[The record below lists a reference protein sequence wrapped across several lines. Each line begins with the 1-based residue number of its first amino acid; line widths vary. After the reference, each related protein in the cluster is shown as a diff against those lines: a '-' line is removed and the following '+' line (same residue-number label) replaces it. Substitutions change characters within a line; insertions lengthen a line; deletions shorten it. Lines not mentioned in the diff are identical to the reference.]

1 MFPVYSTSV
10 KTKAIERVIRVLMRT
25 PAAAF
30 VDHAGVYNCR
40 RISGSTVWS
49 QHAWGNAVDLF
60 PKTGT
65 SRKRGYVDA
74 DEARQTIARTIVRN
88 ATRRTKANRGRK
100 LKVSQVI
107 DHDGRLIWT
116 PERGWHPYTG
126 TTGNHVHV
134 SGAPLRAGTPPC
146 AGG

>member
-25 PAAAF
+25 PAAPF
-30 VDHAGVYNCR
+30 ISHAGVYNCR
-40 RISGSTVWS
+40 RIAGSTAWS

-60 PKTGT
+60 PKAG
-65 SRKRGYVDA
+65 KRGDKYIDA
-74 DEARQTIARTIVRN
+74 AEARKLIARTIVRN

-116 PERGWHPYTG
+116 PERGWRPYTG
-126 TTGNHVHV
+126 APGNHVHV
-134 SGAPLRAGTPPC
+134 SGAPLRDGTPPC

>member
-10 KTKAIERVIRVLMRT
+10 QTKAIARVIRVLART

-40 RISGSTVWS
+40 RIAGSTAWS

-60 PKTGT
+60 PRGAR
-65 SRKRGYVDA
+65 RKRGYVDA
-74 DEARQTIARTIVRN
+74 DEARRILAREIVRN
-88 ATRRTKANRGRK
+88 AKKRTKANRGRK

-116 PERGWHPYTG
+116 PERGWRPYTG
-126 TTGNHVHV
+126 APGNHVHV
-134 SGAPLRAGTPPC
+134 SGAPLRDGTPPC